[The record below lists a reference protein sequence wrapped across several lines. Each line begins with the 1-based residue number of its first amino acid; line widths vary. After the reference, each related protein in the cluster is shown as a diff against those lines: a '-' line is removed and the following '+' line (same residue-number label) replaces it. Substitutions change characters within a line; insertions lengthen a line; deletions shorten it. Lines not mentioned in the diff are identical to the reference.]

1 MDRRGF
7 VKLAAAS
14 PALASPIYVGCSDGN
29 LDGDASGTIIGTPSL
44 DSQTGFTFYSPLA
57 EQWYRA
63 GQYFEW
69 SSTTRNNEGRRV
81 NVFYRTFGNRSNPAL
96 VIFHGYYR
104 HSFDFREFIPF
115 LEEDYFVAILDFPGF
130 GFSDKPQD
138 GYSYMIEDDA
148 KLMDY
153 FVREIVGLSRFQF
166 LTHDRGGSVGFAF
179 LGNYMAS
186 EEKEY
191 EITYHFISNGGLYQP
206 LLNFGGQIAF
216 LDPVRG
222 PEVIRERQARPRVTE
237 GTPEQ
242 VANADILAFNDGIG
256 AQLHVGKYQLER
268 TVRQYRWLDNLR
280 KSPVPTALI
289 WGVQDTPNPVRL
301 ANHIWYNYLDRRA
314 VESSF
319 WLLPAGHSPH
329 RDTAEEMAG
338 IVRTCL
344 EVGIPAP
351 EDENAFMRELAR
363 NRTAMS
369 PVYVGRSIIED
380 LYYEST
386 TRIDFPGSIEYSPDG
401 YPF

>member
-69 SSTTRNNEGRRV
+69 TSTTRNNEGRRV

-222 PEVIRERQARPRVTE
+222 PEVTRERQARPRVTE

-289 WGVQDTPNPVRL
+289 WGVQDTPNPVRI

-329 RDTAEEMAG
+329 RATAEEMAG

-363 NRTAMS
+363 NRTATS
-369 PVYVGRSIIED
+369 PVYMGRSIIENI
-380 LYYEST
+380 Y
-386 TRIDFPGSIEYSPDG
+386 FPGAVAYSPDG
-401 YPF
+401 YRF

>member
-29 LDGDASGTIIGTPSL
+29 LDGDASGTVIGTPSL

-69 SSTTRNNEGRRV
+69 TSTTRNNEGRRV

-104 HSFDFREFIPF
+104 HSFDFRLLIPF

-138 GYSYMIEDDA
+138 GYSYMIADDA
-148 KLMDY
+148 MLMDY
-153 FVREIVGLSRFQF
+153 FVREILGLSQFQF

-206 LLNFGGQIAF
+206 LLNFGGQIDF
-216 LDPVRG
+216 LHPVRG
-222 PEVIRERQARPRVTE
+222 PEVTRERQARPRVTE

-242 VANADILAFNDGIG
+242 VGNADILAFNDGVG

-289 WGVQDTPNPVRL
+289 WGVQDTPNPVRI
-301 ANHIWYNYLDRRA
+301 ANHIWYNYLDRRS

-351 EDENAFMRELAR
+351 EDENVFMRELAR
-363 NRTAMS
+363 NRTATS
-369 PVYVGRSIIED
+369 PVYVGRTIVED
-380 LYYEST
+380 LYYESN

>member
-14 PALASPIYVGCSDGN
+14 PALASPIYVGCSDGSP
-29 LDGDASGTIIGTPSL
+29 DGDASGTIIGTPSL

-69 SSTTRNNEGRRV
+69 TSTTRNNEGRRV

-138 GYSYMIEDDA
+138 CYSYMIEDDA

-179 LGNYMAS
+179 LGNYMAN

-206 LLNFGGQIAF
+206 LMNFGGQIAF

-222 PEVIRERQARPRVTE
+222 PEVTRERQARPRVTE

-289 WGVQDTPNPVRL
+289 WGVQDTPNPVRI

-338 IVRTCL
+338 IVRICL

-351 EDENAFMRELAR
+351 EDENAFMRELAQ
-363 NRTAMS
+363 NRTATS
-369 PVYVGRSIIED
+369 PVYVGRTIIED
-380 LYYEST
+380 LYYESN
-386 TRIDFPGSIEYSPDG
+386 TRIDFPGSIEYSTDG